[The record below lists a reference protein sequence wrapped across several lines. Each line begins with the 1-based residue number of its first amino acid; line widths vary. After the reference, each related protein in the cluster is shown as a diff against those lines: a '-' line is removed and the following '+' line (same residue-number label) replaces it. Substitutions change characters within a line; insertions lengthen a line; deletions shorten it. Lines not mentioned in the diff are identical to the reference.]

1 VSGKIEV
8 NSVNSLA
15 EMHKLGARIGE
26 QLRAGDLILLSG
38 PLGAGKTALT
48 QGIGHSLGIK
58 SVTSPTFVISRIHPG
73 KVPLV
78 HVDAYRLQGDSA
90 AIFDD
95 LDLESYLPTSV
106 TVVEWGEGLADRL
119 ADEYLE
125 IQIQD
130 ICNYL
135 KIETK
140 IIKSSDIPNPTK
152 LQSEDRI
159 IQVCKFLGA
168 KNYLNASGGRGLYEP
183 QNFSREGIELN
194 FLPEYMGNKISIL
207 EQIALKTI

>member
-48 QGIGHSLGIK
+48 QGIGQALGIK

-125 IQIQD
+125 I
-130 ICNYL
+130 
-135 KIETK
+135 KIEFGA
-140 IIKSSDIPNPTK
+140 SDDQRLVSITSHGQRFSGFK
-152 LQSEDRI
+152 L
-159 IQVCKFLGA
+159 
-168 KNYLNASGGRGLYEP
+168 
-183 QNFSREGIELN
+183 
-194 FLPEYMGNKISIL
+194 
-207 EQIALKTI
+207 